1 MAEYKWPPM
10 AERSWIGK
18 RISRLD
24 GPQKSGG
31 RAKYGSDL
39 NPAQMLYAAILV
51 SPYAHAKVNSL
62 DVSAAKSS
70 PGVASVVVLEDAG
83 KEIQWEGAII
93 AAVAAE
99 TEPQARDAVRKI
111 KVDWQVMPHL
121 VHDHDLTLAG
131 NRAKP
136 AGEQIQ
142 GDPDAARSSAAHT
155 VSGIYGIPVLTHC
168 CLEPHGQVIQW
179 KGSEITVWPSTQA
192 VSNYAGD
199 LGAQIEVPAT
209 AIKVEQDHIGGGFGS
224 KFQSDQWAA
233 FCARLS
239 KDAGGR
245 PVKLFLDRNVELMIA
260 GNRPS
265 HYAKITLAADNAG
278 KITLWESES
287 WSSGG
292 LAGGNIPPIPYVFT
306 KIANQRKNH
315 HAVSTNN
322 GPQRAWRAPNHPQA
336 SFLTCAAID
345 DLAAKMGRDPLD
357 VFLANADL
365 TARPEAYTR
374 QLEKAAKL
382 IDWKANWK
390 GRGKDRKGHMAYGLG
405 IGVNT
410 WGGAG
415 HDSRTTARIHP
426 DGTVEVECGTQ
437 DLGTGTRTIMTQVAA
452 DTLGLPMDAIM
463 LKIGRNAYPP
473 SGASGGSTTVGGVSS
488 SARIALTDA
497 LNQLFEQVSA
507 SLDNT
512 PAANLEAK
520 NGRIQVKGNPSKGM
534 SWRDACRKLASPIEA
549 QGQNNPRNPRGL
561 NTGGV
566 AGVQMAKVSVDV
578 ETGVVTL
585 DKIVAV
591 QDCGLIINP
600 KTAESQ
606 VYGAMIMNVCGSLYE
621 ERIVDQI
628 TGRMLN
634 ADMEFYKLAG
644 APDIGE
650 MIVELEIDEE
660 NDSRGVIGLGEP
672 PTVGGIAA
680 ISNAVANAI
689 GVRVPMVPLTPRRV
703 LDALNGNGR
712 IS

>member
-1 MAEYKWPPM
+1 MAEYNWPAM
-10 AERSWIGK
+10 ADRNWIGK

-31 RAKYGSDL
+31 RGKYGSDI
-39 NPAQMLYAAILV
+39 NREQMLYAAVLTC
-51 SPYAHAKVNSL
+51 PYAHAKINTI
-62 DVSAAKSS
+62 DVAAAKSS
-70 PGVASVVVLEDAG
+70 PGVTSVLTIEEAG

-99 TEPQARDAVRKI
+99 TELQARDAVRKI
-111 KVDWQVMPHL
+111 KVDWQVMPH
-121 VHDHDLTLAG
+121 VVKDDDLAKVG

-136 AGEQIQ
+136 AGEQVQ
-142 GDPDAARSSAAHT
+142 GDPDAARSGAAHT
-155 VSGIYGIPVLTHC
+155 ISGLYGIPVLTHC
-168 CLEPHGQVIQW
+168 CLEPHGQVVQW
-179 KGSEITVWPSTQA
+179 KDNEINSWPSTQA

-199 LGAQIEVPAT
+199 LGAQLEVPAT
-209 AIKVEQDHIGGGFGS
+209 AIKVQQDHIGGGFGS
-224 KFQSDQWAA
+224 KFQSDQWGA

-239 KDAGGR
+239 KESGGR
-245 PVKLFLDRNVELMIA
+245 PVKFFLDRNIELMIA

-265 HYAKITLAADNAG
+265 HYAKVTMAADASG
-278 KITLWESES
+278 KITLWESDS

-292 LAGGNIPPIPYVFT
+292 FSGGNIPPIPYVFT
-306 KIANQRKNH
+306 KIPNQRKNH
-315 HAVSTNN
+315 NAVSTNN
-322 GPQRAWRAPNHPQA
+322 GGQRAWRAPNHAQA
-336 SFLTCAAID
+336 SFLTCSAID
-345 DLAAKMGRDPLD
+345 DLAAKMGKDPLE
-357 VFLANADL
+357 VFLANVEL
-365 TARPEAYTR
+365 TARADAYER
-374 QLEKAAKL
+374 QLKKAAAH
-382 IDWKANWK
+382 IGWQANWK
-390 GRGKDRKGHMAYGLG
+390 GRGKDRQGHIASGLG

-415 HDSRTTARIHP
+415 HDSRSTARIHP

-452 DTLGLPMDAIM
+452 DTLGLPMDAIK
-463 LKIGRNAYPP
+463 LKIGNNAYPP
-473 SGASGGSTTVGGVSS
+473 SGASGGSTTVGAVTSS
-488 SARIALTDA
+488 SRIALTDA
-497 LNQLFEQVSA
+497 LNLLFEQVSP

-520 NGRIQVKGNPSKGM
+520 NGRVQVKGNPSKGM
-534 SWRDACRKLASPIEA
+534 TWREACRKLTAPIEA
-549 QGQNNPRNPRGL
+549 QGHNNPRNPRGL

-566 AGVQMAKVSVDV
+566 AGVQMASVSVDM

-585 DKIVAV
+585 NKIVAV
-591 QDCGLIINP
+591 QDCGLVVNP

-621 ERIVDQI
+621 ERIVDEM

-650 MIVELEIDEE
+650 MVVEMEVDEE

-672 PTVGGIAA
+672 PTIGGIAA
-680 ISNAVANAI
+680 IANATANAI

-703 LDALNGNGR
+703 LDALNGRN
-712 IS
+712 S